1 MITLKLLI
9 MEQQDK
15 RHIPQSSG
23 QAHNAHTRPA
33 ESGDNDRLRE
43 NPQNDERIIT
53 QQERSQESNPD
64 LRSGS
69 TFAEKAQEE
78 EMNRVT
84 NEQEQNKVVNPQEA
98 GKEVVNTLA
107 KRGDDDHEDDDD
119 DDEKKENPETAPERP
134 AKPEIPADPDY
145 PTENPYEQIGD
156 DPSEMD
162 KKLPRM

>member
-1 MITLKLLI
+1 

-23 QAHNAHTRPA
+23 SAHNAHTRPA
-33 ESGDNDRLRE
+33 ENGDNDKLRE
-43 NPQNDERIIT
+43 NPHNDERVIT

-69 TFAEKAQEE
+69 TFAEKDEE
-78 EMNRVT
+78 GTNRVT
-84 NEQEQNKVVNPQEA
+84 NEQEQNRVVNPQEEKK
-98 GKEVVNTLA
+98 GLVNA
-107 KRGDDDHEDDDD
+107 APKRGDDDDDDD
-119 DDEKKENPETAPERP
+119 DDDNEENPETQPERP
-134 AKPEIPADPDY
+134 AKPEIPADPDF

-156 DPSEMD
+156 DPDEMD